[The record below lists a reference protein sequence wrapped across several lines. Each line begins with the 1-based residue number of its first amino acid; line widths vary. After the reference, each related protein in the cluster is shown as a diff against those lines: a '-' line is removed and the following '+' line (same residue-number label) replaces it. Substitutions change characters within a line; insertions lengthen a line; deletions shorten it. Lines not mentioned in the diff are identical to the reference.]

1 MPSQN
6 DNKPK
11 RRRPVVEEVVETPP
25 APQPTPEPVSVPE
38 PVVTEPAVEPA
49 PTPVPAIVEPV
60 NSQDTEKKAEEVLQ
74 SLETAHKEHRNN
86 NRKFSLKLL
95 FALTVLIA
103 LVIGFIAGGLYV
115 YTTGMQNA
123 NSEEVEPEESLES
136 IATPE
141 PTPSPSPTPEPVDIS
156 ELTVS
161 VLNGSGVIG
170 AAGNAE
176 NLLEDAGFTVGN
188 TGNASRFN
196 YTDTV
201 IQVKED
207 VPQSVIDQLEETLSE
222 DYSVEI
228 GDNLPD
234 TSQYDIVVTV
244 GRDSN

>member
-1 MPSQN
+1 MPAQN
-6 DNKPK
+6 DDKPK
-11 RRRPVVEEVVETPP
+11 RRRPVVEEVIET
-25 APQPTPEPVSVPE
+25 PVSVPE
-38 PVVTEPAVEPA
+38 QVIAEPTVEPPPA
-49 PTPVPAIVEPV
+49 PTPVPAVVEPV
-60 NSQDTEKKAEEVLQ
+60 HSQDTEKKAEEVLQ

-86 NRKFSLKLL
+86 NRKFSLKLM
-95 FALTVLIA
+95 FALTILIA

-115 YTTGMQNA
+115 YTTGMQES
-123 NSEEVEPEESLES
+123 NSEEVEPEESLEP

-201 IQVKED
+201 IQVKES
-207 VPQSVIDQLEETLSE
+207 VPQSVVDQLEETLSE

-228 GDNLPD
+228 GDNLPE

-244 GRDSN
+244 GRE